1 MNDRFDPLVPRE
13 PDPDRFQSPDAERL
27 PDEVRIMRDHESLD
41 RPLPPDPTD
50 RRRERFYRAPIAWAL
65 AFAGIGGLILSILAG
80 PTAIIYLAP
89 LLAIFVFLPPLL
101 TVYNVGFLLVNTG
114 EGIRRRAAWK
124 IECLTW
130 GAGIPLTALYYWL
143 FFMGGEYEGVIYA
156 DWWEQIYETQT
167 HYPVLLETTPTLIV
181 LGLVGIGG
189 YLLLRLIPMEKQPP
203 LVTVL
208 AIGATYLGAAVSVFW
223 IVQVINT
230 PIAWPLMILPA
241 NAVLIYSR
249 AVRLAVQDKWK
260 LLKAAEAA
268 GESGRLPRLSKL
280 FLRAGLLPVW
290 GLLLALPLLG
300 VLVLIL
306 TLFGQQ
312 PDAFI
317 RAWTDTADWTLSQKI
332 PPPSVPMDTHYLCT
346 VAAGG
351 HGKVVKPLRT
361 GKRHGHEVIVN
372 RQLCVANAFEQLL
385 EERTPRFHRFV
396 RRNYDRYGLPIARLI
411 RTKAAADVVYI
422 LMKPAEWIF
431 LAVLYLFDRKPENR
445 IAVQYPHKALPKER

>member
-1 MNDRFDPLVPRE
+1 MKDHFDPLPPRE
-13 PDPDRFQSPDAERL
+13 PHSERLSTTNAEHL

-41 RPLPPDPTD
+41 RLPPPDPSD
-50 RRRERFYRAPIAWAL
+50 RRRDRFYRTPIAWAL
-65 AFAGIGGLILSILAG
+65 ALAGIGGLLLSILAG
-80 PTAIIYLAP
+80 PTAIIFLAP
-89 LLAIFVFLPPLL
+89 LLAIFVLLPPLL
-101 TVYNVGFLLVNTG
+101 TVFNVGFLLMNTA

-124 IECLTW
+124 MECLTW
-130 GAGIPLTALYYWL
+130 ALGIPMTMLYYCL
-143 FFMGGEYEGVIYA
+143 FFIGSEFEGVIYA

-167 HYPVLLETTPTLIV
+167 HYPVLLETIPTLLI
-181 LGLVGIGG
+181 LGLMGFGG
-189 YLLLRLIPMEKQPP
+189 YLLLRLIPTEKQPP
-203 LVTVL
+203 LVTAL
-208 AIGATYLGAAVSVFW
+208 AIAMTYLGAGVSVTW
-223 IVQVINT
+223 ILQIIEA
-230 PIAWPLMILPA
+230 PGAWPLGILPA
-241 NAVLIYSR
+241 NAVLIYAR
-249 AVRLAVQDKWK
+249 AIRLTVQDKWN
-260 LLKAAEAA
+260 LLKAEEAA

-300 VLVLIL
+300 IVALLL

-317 RAWTDTADWTLSQKI
+317 RAWTDTANWTLSQKI

-351 HGKVVKPLRT
+351 HEKVVKPLRT

-411 RTKAAADVVYI
+411 RTKAAADVIYI

-431 LAVLYLFDRKPENR
+431 LCVLYLFDRKPENR
-445 IAVQYPHKALPKER
+445 IAVQYPHKALPKE